1 MKRFKYA
8 DERIS
13 ERDIMI
19 AIPSIVIGVGIL
31 SMPKQLASVT
41 IGADGWIPLL
51 LGGLFAVFMSWAI
64 AKFAS
69 GFQGQ
74 TFLTYASKIVTKP
87 VAIVLSLMFAILSI
101 FVTAY
106 QIRKISNISQQYLF
120 DRTPIEVIA
129 LTFLLVVVY
138 AVSGSRAGLFRINMM
153 FMPIILSIALII
165 VVFNVGWLNAGNLMP
180 VLQTPITGYTQV
192 IANTGAI
199 SYLGFGILWFY
210 LSLVDKPKKAPKAA
224 ALGMCIPVGL
234 YMMIFIMCIGVFGNA
249 VTSNLLYPTI
259 ELAKVVEIPGG
270 FFERFESVFF
280 VIWIMAIFMTATM
293 AMDIGVFALNAI
305 FKNAEKLKIIFILTP
320 IIYFAG
326 MFPQDVME
334 VDLLGSIMSWLMLI
348 LNITVLIL
356 LTVVAKIRGVKRNE

>member
-31 SMPKQLASVT
+31 STPKQLASVT

-51 LGGLFAVFMSWAI
+51 VVGLIAVFMTWAI

-87 VAIVLSLMFAILSI
+87 VAIVLSFMFAVLSI
-101 FVTAY
+101 FITAY

-153 FMPIILSIALII
+153 FMPIIILIALTL
-165 VVFNVGWLNAGNLMP
+165 VVFNLGWINIGNLLP
-180 VLQTPITGYTQV
+180 AFQTPVSGYVQV
-192 IANTGAI
+192 VKNTGAI

-210 LSLVDKPKKAPKAA
+210 LSLVDKPKKAPRAA
-224 ALGMCIPVGL
+224 AIGMCIPVGL
-234 YMMIFIMCIGVFGNA
+234 YMIIFIMCIGVFGNA
-249 VTSNLLYPTI
+249 VTANILYPTI

-280 VIWIMAIFMTATM
+280 VIWIMAIFITATM
-293 AMDIGVFALNAI
+293 AMDIGVFALNSI
-305 FKNAEKLKIIFILTP
+305 FKNTEKLKIILILTP
-320 IIYFAG
+320 IIYLAG
-326 MFPQDVME
+326 MFPQDVVE
-334 VDLLGSIMSWLMLI
+334 VDLLGTIMGWAMI
-348 LNITVLIL
+348 VLNVTILIL
-356 LTVVAKIRGVKRNE
+356 LSVIAKIRGVQRDE

>member
-41 IGADGWIPLL
+41 LGADGWIPLL
-51 LGGLFAVFMSWAI
+51 IVGLLAVFITWAI

-69 GFQGQ
+69 GFRNQ

-87 VAIVLSLMFAILSI
+87 VAIVLSCMFALLSI
-101 FVTAY
+101 FITAF

-120 DRTPIEVIA
+120 DRTPIEVIS

-153 FMPIILSIALII
+153 FLPIILLIALII
-165 VVFNVGWLNAGNLMP
+165 VVFNVGWLSAENLMP
-180 VLQTPITGYTQV
+180 VLQTPIADYKKV
-192 IANTGAI
+192 VVNTGAI

-210 LSLVDKPKKAPKAA
+210 LSLVDKPEKAPKAA
-224 ALGMCIPVGL
+224 AMGMCIPVGL
-234 YMMIFIMCIGVFGNA
+234 YMIIFIMCIGVFGNA
-249 VTSNLLYPTI
+249 VTSNLLYPVI

-280 VIWIMAIFMTATM
+280 VIWIMSIFITATM
-293 AMDIGVFALNAI
+293 AMDIGILALNTI
-305 FKNAEKLKIIFILTP
+305 FKNTEKLKIIFILTP
-320 IIYFAG
+320 LIYFVG
-326 MFPQDVME
+326 MVPQDVVE
-334 VDLLGSIMSWLMLI
+334 VDFLGSAMGWGMVI

-356 LTVVAKIRGVKRNE
+356 LTVVAKIRGVKRDA

>member
-13 ERDIMI
+13 EKEIMI

-41 IGADGWIPLL
+41 VAADGWVPLL
-51 LGGLFAVFMSWAI
+51 VVGIFAIFITWAI

-69 GFQGQ
+69 GFHKQ

-87 VAIVLSLMFAILSI
+87 VAIVLTCIFAVLSI
-101 FVTAY
+101 FITAY

-138 AVSGSRAGLFRINMM
+138 AVSGSRVGLFRINMM
-153 FMPIILSIALII
+153 FLPIILLIALTL
-165 VVFNVGWLNAGNLMP
+165 VVFNLGWFDLGNLMP
-180 VLQTPITGYTQV
+180 VLQTPFTGYV
-192 IANTGAI
+192 EVLKNTGGI

-210 LSLVDKPKKAPKAA
+210 LSLVDQPKKAPKAA
-224 ALGMCIPVGL
+224 AIGMCIPVAL
-234 YMMIFIMCIGVFGNA
+234 YMIIFIMCISTFGNA

-280 VIWIMAIFMTATM
+280 VIWIMAIFITATM
-293 AMDIGVFALNAI
+293 AMDIGVLALNSI
-305 FKNAEKLKIIFILTP
+305 FKKTNKIKIVFILAP
-320 IIYFAG
+320 LIYLTG
-326 MFPQDVME
+326 MFPQDIVE
-334 VDLLGSIMSWLMLI
+334 VELLGTIMGWMMII
-348 LNITVLIL
+348 LNLTVFVL
-356 LTVVAKIRGVKRNE
+356 LTVVAKIRGVKHNE